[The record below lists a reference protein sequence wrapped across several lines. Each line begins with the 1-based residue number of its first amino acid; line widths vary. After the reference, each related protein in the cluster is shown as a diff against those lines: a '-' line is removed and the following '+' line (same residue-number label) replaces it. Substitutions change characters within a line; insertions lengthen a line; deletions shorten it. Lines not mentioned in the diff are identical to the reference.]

1 MSVRALI
8 RRFDAGMRQA
18 QGVCEF
24 CDNES
29 CLFRLQL
36 TSIRRNLLFDQVIL
50 PKGSAVLE
58 LHLWNEHLLALP
70 PAGPDLAWANRMR
83 CLFMDS
89 LYAVGRQLELDP
101 RLAKVQAVGGI
112 SALLS
117 TGERSSGERM
127 IRRLGFA
134 VWPYH
139 SRLGGFGVFWENFY
153 SWCMLWAYNPVSL
166 NHRQLLRLRRVEFW
180 MPADEFLRRF
190 QQGKNETVNLYRL
203 ELV

>member
-8 RRFDAGMRQA
+8 RHFDAGMRRA
-18 QGVCEF
+18 QGVFEF
-24 CDNES
+24 CDDET
-29 CLFRLQL
+29 CLFRLQI
-36 TSIRRNLLFDQVIL
+36 TSTRRDLLLDQVTL

-70 PAGPDLAWANRMR
+70 PTGPDLAWANRMR

-89 LYAVGRQLELDP
+89 LYAVGRHLEIDP

-112 SALLS
+112 SGLLS

-134 VWPYH
+134 VWPYR
-139 SRLGGFGVFWENFY
+139 SRLGGFGIFWENFY
-153 SWCMLWAYNPVSL
+153 SWCLMWAYNPVSL
-166 NHRQLLRLRRVEFW
+166 NRRQLLRLRRVEFW
-180 MPADEFLRRF
+180 MPADEFLQRF
-190 QQGKNETVNLYRL
+190 RQSQTEAVNLCRL